1 MPVVQR
7 GGQSVYAPLADDEEG
22 GGAEKDGGCG
32 CRSTRMVWAMILITS
47 FIQSMNGGVISIIIP
62 AVAEEFDISTEIAA
76 WVALA
81 PSFASA
87 MFSPS
92 FGKLADVYGRAK
104 AWWLGMLGICI
115 SNVVAGY
122 APSFSIMLVS
132 RVVQGMAWGITG
144 PAGFGLMAQ
153 GLDPATRGVA
163 SALQTATGTLG
174 SSIGIGV
181 GGIITQYLGWRWL
194 FKLPIIPMFVGWL
207 LSLFVLPCSEEPG
220 TPKGSPTKKKK
231 KDPFDTTGSVVFAA
245 FIFCLLMAVNRG
257 NDLGWSSPLVL
268 GFGVATLVCLPI
280 LLLVERRAVAPV
292 LPIKYIHDSIIVRC
306 QSVSMLAS
314 LAYQVPQQP
323 PVGSR
328 AVPPS
333 LESAEL
339 LVPWAGELHGPPGL
353 PAAVPRPAGRRG
365 RSYHLPPTR
374 MWRHRRDGA
383 LSPHRQEARQPRQR
397 H

>member
-32 CRSTRMVWAMILITS
+32 CRSTRMVWAVILVTTW
-47 FIQSMNGGVISIIIP
+47 IQSMNGGVISIIIP

-153 GLDPATRGVA
+153 GLDPAARGVA

-194 FKLPIIPMFVGWL
+194 FKLPILPMFACWL

-231 KDPFDTTGSVVFAA
+231 KDPFDTT
-245 FIFCLLMAVNRG
+245 
-257 NDLGWSSPLVL
+257 
-268 GFGVATLVCLPI
+268 
-280 LLLVERRAVAPV
+280 
-292 LPIKYIHDSIIVRC
+292 VR
-306 QSVSMLAS
+306 
-314 LAYQVPQQP
+314 
-323 PVGSR
+323 
-328 AVPPS
+328 
-333 LESAEL
+333 
-339 LVPWAGELHGPPGL
+339 
-353 PAAVPRPAGRRG
+353 PAAPSA
-365 RSYHLPPTR
+365 PP
-374 MWRHRRDGA
+374 HHA
-383 LSPHRQEARQPRQR
+383 VV
-397 H
+397 

>member
-32 CRSTRMVWAMILITS
+32 CRSTRMVWAVILVTTW
-47 FIQSMNGGVISIIIP
+47 IQSMNGGVISIIIP

-153 GLDPATRGVA
+153 GLDPAARGVA

-194 FKLPIIPMFVGWL
+194 FKLPILPMFACWL

-231 KDPFDTTGSVVFAA
+231 KDPFDTTVSPTT
-245 FIFCLLMAVNRG
+245 FCRRHLTTRSSDADRLLPTGLCRVR
-257 NDLGWSSPLVL
+257 LLH
-268 GFGVATLVCLPI
+268 
-280 LLLVERRAVAPV
+280 LLLADGR
-292 LPIKYIHDSIIVRC
+292 
-306 QSVSMLAS
+306 QS
-314 LAYQVPQQP
+314 
-323 PVGSR
+323 R
-328 AVPPS
+328 
-333 LESAEL
+333 E
-339 LVPWAGELHGPPGL
+339 
-353 PAAVPRPAGRRG
+353 
-365 RSYHLPPTR
+365 
-374 MWRHRRDGA
+374 
-383 LSPHRQEARQPRQR
+383 
-397 H
+397 